1 MHFDLERKCRVAR
14 TWMQN
19 EVMSRL
25 IKLSIS
31 EKGSFSYDMIMFA
44 FQFSSMTYRIT
55 RPGLPAIMFAGRHSL
70 EAAARQPGAE
80 LQRLREEVASRGPE
94 CLGTAV
100 ADMRKEELRELC
112 VAAGLRVKS
121 TDGKLWLKMPELRE
135 ALLAYLSSDAEK
147 AGICLMA
154 SFVVNMRNWNEKVN
168 YTACLSHSKENGLHQ
183 DNYQ

>member
-1 MHFDLERKCRVAR
+1 
-14 TWMQN
+14 
-19 EVMSRL
+19 
-25 IKLSIS
+25 
-31 EKGSFSYDMIMFA
+31 MFA

-94 CLGTAV
+94 WLQTAV
-100 ADMRKEELRELC
+100 ADMRKDELRELC

-121 TDGKLWLKMPELRE
+121 TGSNLWLKMPELRE

-147 AGICLMA
+147 AGICWMA
-154 SFVVNMRNWNEKVN
+154 SFVVNMRNWNEPFDMFDNMFRICKDM
-168 YTACLSHSKENGLHQ
+168 LSDSNVFELL
-183 DNYQ
+183 